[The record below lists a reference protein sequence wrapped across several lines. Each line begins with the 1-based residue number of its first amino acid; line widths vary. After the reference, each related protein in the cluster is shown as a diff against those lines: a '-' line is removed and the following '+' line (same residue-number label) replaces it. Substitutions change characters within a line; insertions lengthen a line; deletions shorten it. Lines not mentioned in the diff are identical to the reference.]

1 MFVKLRKHR
10 KLHKAIIG
18 GSMNGHMRLNL
29 EQIVT
34 KGFLMEMGSTISG
47 TSNQEKLPQNFP
59 SEGPLR
65 GCQSTPGGPWGVN
78 LKKKI
83 L

>member
-1 MFVKLRKHR
+1 
-10 KLHKAIIG
+10 
-18 GSMNGHMRLNL
+18 MNGHMRLNL

-59 SEGPLR
+59 PEGPLR
-65 GCQSTPGGPWGVN
+65 GSQSTPGGPWGVN
-78 LKKKI
+78 FKKKF